1 MAQTQPKVRYITVE
15 DEFSGQRLDNF
26 LLRELKGVPR
36 SLVYRIVRR
45 GEVRV
50 NEGRTRASTR
60 LCAGDRVRI
69 PPLRTSNRSLPP
81 PAEGLAVEVETLYE
95 DDYLIVVNKPA
106 GLAVHAGSGIKV
118 GLIEML
124 RHQRPNDRFLDLVHR
139 LDRDTSGCLVLA
151 RRRSAL
157 RRLHEDLRLGTS
169 GRNHFKKTYLALVLG
184 VWDAHGSVVEIPLRK
199 NAQRGGERMV
209 IPDEAG
215 RYAKSR
221 FTALDYFEQCTLME
235 VTLVTGRTHQVRVHA
250 AARGHPVL
258 GDDKY
263 GDREANSWS
272 RNLGLRRLFLHASE
286 LGFVHPVTRERV
298 EVECALPPDLE
309 GVLRKLEDGLADV
322 DNPD

>member
-1 MAQTQPKVRYITVE
+1 MAQTKPKVSYITVE

-36 SLVYRIVRR
+36 SLIYRIVRR

-50 NEGRTRASTR
+50 NEGRTKAGTR

-69 PPLRTSNRSLPP
+69 PPLRTSNRSRQA
-81 PAEGLAVEVETLYE
+81 PAYELAVAVETLYE

-106 GLAVHAGSGIKV
+106 GLAVHAGSGIRV

-124 RHQRPNDRFLDLVHR
+124 RQQRPNDRFLDLVHR

-151 RRRSAL
+151 KRRSAL
-157 RRLHEDLRLGTS
+157 RRLHQDLRLGTS
-169 GRNHFKKTYLALVLG
+169 GRDHFRKTYLALVLG

-199 NAQRGGERMV
+199 NAERGGERMV
-209 IPDEAG
+209 IPEVAG
-215 RYAKSR
+215 MYAKSR
-221 FTALDYFEQCTLME
+221 FTARDYFERCTLME
-235 VTLVTGRTHQVRVHA
+235 VALVTGRTHQVRVHA
-250 AARGHPVL
+250 AARGHPVI

-263 GDREANSWS
+263 GDKEANSWF

-298 EVECALPPDLE
+298 EVECGLPADLE
-309 GVLRKLEDGLADV
+309 GVLRKLEDDRADV